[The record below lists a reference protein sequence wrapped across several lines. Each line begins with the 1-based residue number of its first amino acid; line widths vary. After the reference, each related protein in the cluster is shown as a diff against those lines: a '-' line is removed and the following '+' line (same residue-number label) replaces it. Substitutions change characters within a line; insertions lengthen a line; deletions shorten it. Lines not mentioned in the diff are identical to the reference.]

1 MVPLAQQ
8 IQEAEDAAYAIL
20 EAAIR
25 SGELLPNQRLVEQEL
40 MDAYGLTR
48 GSIRVALVRL
58 EQDGVVTR
66 PRNRGARVRS
76 VSADEAIE
84 IIQVRA
90 SLEGLAARYAAER
103 GSDEDI
109 ERLKQLGQEME
120 AAHDDGDF
128 PAMSV
133 ANASVDQLI
142 VAMADHRTLERLSRS
157 LNSHMVRFQFGPG
170 VISGR
175 PDVSLAEHR
184 AIIGAIVARD
194 GEAAERAVR
203 AHFDNVAETMQRR
216 LASASARAPRSMV

>member
-1 MVPLAQQ
+1 LAEQ
-8 IQEAEDAAYAIL
+8 IHEAEDAAYAIL

-25 SGELLPNQRLVEQEL
+25 NGELLPNQRLVEQEL

-76 VSADEAIE
+76 VSATEAIE
-84 IIQVRA
+84 ILQVRA
-90 SLEGLAARYAAER
+90 ALDGLAARYAAER
-103 GSDEDI
+103 ATDADI
-109 ERLKQLGQEME
+109 ERLKQLGREME
-120 AAHDDGDF
+120 AAHDDGDYA
-128 PAMSV
+128 AMSV
-133 ANASVDQLI
+133 ANAGVDQLI
-142 VAMADHRTLERLSRS
+142 VEMAAHGTVERLSRS

-194 GEAAERAVR
+194 PEGAERAVR
-203 AHFDNVAETMQRR
+203 AHFDNVAQTMQRR
-216 LASASARAPRSMV
+216 LASPPKPVI